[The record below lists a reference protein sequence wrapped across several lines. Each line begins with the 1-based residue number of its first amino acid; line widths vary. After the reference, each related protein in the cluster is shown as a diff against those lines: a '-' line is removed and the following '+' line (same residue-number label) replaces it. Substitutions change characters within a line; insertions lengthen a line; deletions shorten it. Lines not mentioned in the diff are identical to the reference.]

1 MVRATTDDIKKS
13 DLEALRELHSQNTLM
28 VYLLQSVYYWFEARA
43 YELPDSDFTTDKLN
57 ELAAQALSELGLD
70 NYYPEFE
77 WLWATVPHFY
87 EQAFYVMSYI
97 TSNAVALQLYDLEQ
111 AQEGEGVRKYFEL
124 LEWDTDMNFKENV
137 ERAGL
142 TSPFSDGAIDKL
154 ASTLRKMFG
163 I

>member
-1 MVRATTDDIKKS
+1 M
-13 DLEALRELHSQNTLM
+13 
-28 VYLLQSVYYWFEARA
+28 
-43 YELPDSDFTTDKLN
+43 
-57 ELAAQALSELGLD
+57 
-70 NYYPEFE
+70 
-77 WLWATVPHFY
+77 PHFY
-87 EQAFYVMSYI
+87 QQAFYVISYI

-111 AQEGEGVRKYFEL
+111 ATEGAGVEKYFEMID
-124 LEWDTDMNFKENV
+124 WDPSLSFRENV